1 MTNSLYVATLVYI
14 DKIYLGP
21 IGRGITRVFS
31 RGITRVFSRG
41 ITRVFSRGI
50 TRVFSRGIIRVFSR
64 GITRV
69 FSRGITRM
77 FSRQGFHLKPVDTEI
92 QRLHF
97 TLSPATFY
105 VSWIKN
111 V

>member
-50 TRVFSRGIIRVFSR
+50 TRVFLLAEHRLMYKDIYRKYYIISLFSAENNCKSN
-64 GITRV
+64 ITK
-69 FSRGITRM
+69 ITI
-77 FSRQGFHLKPVDTEI
+77 L
-92 QRLHF
+92 
-97 TLSPATFY
+97 
-105 VSWIKN
+105 
-111 V
+111 